1 MRCKAASTLF
11 SESATPDRT
20 HKSWVGSRSIR
31 DSILRT
37 VSEWKSDSK
46 KEASRVRTLGGGQ
59 CAAKVGHRFGA
70 KRGWFTCENGQLT
83 GVIDVRTHEPSQR
96 AKPVSKSR
104 KCSRCYPRLGPENVS
119 RPYTS
124 RHASRVEETHD
135 DTTRQR
141 RRRPRCDQRITF
153 EATSCTEEFESTS
166 VVQRSNRNIG
176 SLVPR
181 KSSFELRVVAQ
192 SRTRSALNVAPLQ
205 SASFLFEM
213 RVL

>member
-1 MRCKAASTLF
+1 M
-11 SESATPDRT
+11 
-20 HKSWVGSRSIR
+20 
-31 DSILRT
+31 
-37 VSEWKSDSK
+37 
-46 KEASRVRTLGGGQ
+46 
-59 CAAKVGHRFGA
+59 
-70 KRGWFTCENGQLT
+70 
-83 GVIDVRTHEPSQR
+83 RTHEPSQR

-104 KCSRCYPRLGPENVS
+104 KCLRCYPRLVPENVS

-181 KSSFELRVVAQ
+181 KIFLRAPSGSAIEDSFGSERCY
-192 SRTRSALNVAPLQ
+192 VAPLQ
-205 SASFLFEM
+205 SASFLFGM
-213 RVL
+213 RVLWMRAFNVIWYTQ